1 MTVSVS
7 TWICSGLCIHWRRGF
22 YVFVATIGSYD
33 VDENIGIFLQ
43 YHSSY
48 YYKDFEF
55 LTDAHIAATVQKRE
69 FGVSCLLASAAL
81 GFH

>member
-1 MTVSVS
+1 MHSLAER
-7 TWICSGLCIHWRRGF
+7 ILC
-22 YVFVATIGSYD
+22 FVATIGSYD
-33 VDENIGIFLQ
+33 VDWNIGIFLQ